1 MIFQSSILPIY
12 AVENIDRL
20 EETATSNQDG
30 TDQKV
35 EEQDTTTGDAVPEDT
50 PEGEQAPENE
60 VPEDTP
66 EGEQPPEDEVP
77 EDTPEG
83 EQPPEDEVPEDT
95 PEGEQPPES
104 EVPEDTPEGEQPPE
118 DEVPEDTPEEEQSP
132 GDIPLEEEEEVLQE
146 QTEEELQ
153 EEIQPIAYDA
163 EAAENL
169 KKEFSRNGNHVTQ
182 YENEED
188 KQLKTIVWAKGVTP
202 PDMKSFKREEVTGS
216 GGAKFVTYQAPY
228 EANKGWYDVNKTQG
242 RVEDANLCFAVAA
255 SNALHWWLE
264 QNKSYIDRYLEKY
277 PEDEKKKDLKML
289 RDSYNSQQSDSEI
302 YRRYI
307 KRYSKRPNG
316 YWSDILVDEFINGY
330 EPKENGGTN
339 DESIDG
345 ERLLQKGPSKNGG
358 FFYDIFGTTLL
369 TRRTYGGNFQNL
381 SNDLKQAIINGDLVL
396 LIYNTKVISHVVTLW
411 GAEYDLNGQISAVY
425 LTDSDDETSPYAMVR
440 YMVKNIRGNAFVST
454 NVNGTAGSIIED
466 IKIISLGEEIWKKRL
481 DADPNAPK
489 ITLDLKWG
497 NTEFRYDTKQH
508 KPFLEATN
516 VEAGDNVVLLVDGE
530 QKDAGEHTATA
541 VLEGA
546 SKDKYQ
552 LPAEHTKQFR
562 INKARAKVDLKADS
576 QLNQENKRVEF
587 NIRVSGVNNEK
598 PDGTITLR
606 TAEEIIQ
613 DNIQLVNGSAT
624 YTWENLPL
632 GNHRVTADFYPSADG
647 VGKNYNQAK
656 SNVIRIDLPKK
667 NQSKLVIEPV
677 VGKKFGDGSFTLQ
690 TTGGTGNGEVTYSC
704 STNDVLSINGS
715 TATIIGAGST
725 TITAVKAGDA
735 EYNSTTATYVIT
747 IDKAKAPSVI
757 YPTATPI
764 MYGQKLS
771 ESVLVGGSMEY
782 GSFAWENGELVPG
795 IHNTGYSVRFIPSS
809 ETLKNYETIP
819 VTTSIVKVT
828 VSRANPLVTLTTNI
842 IGEKDSRKV
851 TLSAVVEKASSGDG
865 VTGTVNFVN
874 CTGPQD
880 TEIALAIPIV
890 NGEATYT
897 WTGMPEQLY
906 KIKAVYSGDGNYNTA
921 SSMEI
926 SVDLSKDSEDE
937 SIPLIPLE
945 PSKPITPPSKPD
957 NGGNDNS
964 GSDNGNDG
972 GTGGDRPDRPSD
984 VIEGDKSNDS
994 TSDDKKDTEEKPVD
1008 EEKQPS
1014 DDKTVINQEDG
1025 SIVKIGKD
1033 EEGHTIVSVDLPVD
1047 LDKTYVT
1054 LKDMIDSDLVPIDL
1068 KTGKPIILSAAIDN
1082 NLKLMVANSTELVLK
1097 PMTKTYKDTAN
1108 HWSKDAISFTSVRD
1122 IFKGTSEDEFSPDK
1136 SMTRGMIFTVLARVD
1151 GQDTNTDKQWYD
1163 AGKQWAVENGLS
1175 DGARIGDNVT
1185 REELVTLLYRYVG
1198 QPDVSNDLEAF
1209 KDAKTVSSY
1218 SQNAMK
1224 WAVEKG
1230 IISGQPN
1237 GTIQPKGEATRA
1249 QVASIMERFIKLQLK

>member
-1 MIFQSSILPIY
+1 MNRRWKQKNWSFLLALAITFESSVLPIY
-12 AVENIDRL
+12 ALGDIDRL
-20 EETATSNQDG
+20 AETETFNQDEM
-30 TDQKV
+30 DQTV
-35 EEQDTTTGDAVPEDT
+35 GEQDTTTGEVVPEDTPEGEEPLEDAVPEDT
-50 PEGEQAPENE
+50 PEGEEPLEDV

-66 EGEQPPEDEVP
+66 EGEEPLEDAVP

-83 EQPPEDEVPEDT
+83 D
-95 PEGEQPPES
+95 
-104 EVPEDTPEGEQPPE
+104 
-118 DEVPEDTPEEEQSP
+118 QSL
-132 GDIPLEEEEEVLQE
+132 GDIPLEEEVLQE
-146 QTEEELQ
+146 QIEEKLQ
-153 EEIQPIAYDA
+153 AEIQPIAYDV
-163 EAAENL
+163 EAAEKL

-182 YENEED
+182 YENEDD

-202 PDMKSFKREEVTGS
+202 PDIKSFKREEVLGS
-216 GGAKFVTYQAPY
+216 GGAKFITYQAPY

-264 QNKSYIDRYLEKY
+264 QNESYIDRYLEKY
-277 PEDEKKKDLKML
+277 PEDEKKKDLKTL
-289 RDSYNSQQSDSEI
+289 RNSYNSQSDSGI
-302 YRRYI
+302 YKRYI
-307 KRYSKRPNG
+307 KRYSKRQKG

-339 DESIDG
+339 DESVDG
-345 ERLLQKGPSKNGG
+345 EGLLQKGPSKNGG
-358 FFYDIFGTTLL
+358 FFNDIFGTTLL

-381 SNDLKQAIINGDLVL
+381 SDDLKRVMINGDLVL
-396 LIYNTKVISHVVTLW
+396 LNYDTKVLNHVVTLW
-411 GAEYDLNGQISAVY
+411 GAEYDLNGQLSAVY

-440 YMVKNIRGNAFVST
+440 YMVKNIGGRAFVST
-454 NVNGTAGSIIED
+454 NVNGTAGSVIEYMQ
-466 IKIISLGEEIWKKRL
+466 IVSLGEEIWKKRL

-497 NTEFRYDTKQH
+497 NTEFPYNARLQ
-508 KPFLEATN
+508 KPLLEATN
-516 VEAGDNVVLLVDGE
+516 VEAGDNVILLVEGE

-541 VLEGA
+541 VLKGA

-552 LPAEHTKQFR
+552 LPTEHTKRFT
-562 INKARAKVDLKADS
+562 INKARANVYLKADP

-587 NIRVSGVNNEK
+587 DIQVSSNYNEK
-598 PDGTITLR
+598 LNGTITLSTTER
-606 TAEEIIQ
+606 IIQ
-613 DNIQLVNGSAT
+613 DNIPVVNGSAK
-624 YTWENLPL
+624 YTWENIPL
-632 GNHRVTADFYPSADG
+632 GNHRVVAEFYPSADG

-656 SNVIRIDLPKK
+656 SKVIKIDLPKK
-667 NQSKLVIEPV
+667 DQSKLVIEPV

-690 TTGGTGNGEVTYSC
+690 TTGGTGDGEVTYYC

-715 TATIIGAGST
+715 TATIIGAGTT

-747 IDKAKAPSVI
+747 IDKAKAPLVI
-757 YPTATPI
+757 YPAATPI
-764 MYGQKLS
+764 RYGQKLS
-771 ESVLVGGSMEY
+771 ESVLAGGSMEY
-782 GSFAWENGELVPG
+782 GNFAWENGELIPTV
-795 IHNTGYSVRFIPSS
+795 HNTGYSVRFTPSS

-819 VTTSIVKVT
+819 VTTSIVNVI

-842 IGEKDSRKV
+842 IGKKDSRKV
-851 TLSAVVEKASSGDG
+851 TLSAVVEKVLNGKD
-865 VTGTVNFVN
+865 VTGTVNFVD
-874 CTGPQD
+874 CTGSQD
-880 TEIALAIPIV
+880 TEIVRSVPIV

-926 SVDLSKDSEDE
+926 SVDLRDE

-964 GSDNGNDG
+964 GSDNGNNG
-972 GTGGDRPDRPSD
+972 GTGEGRPDRPSD
-984 VIEGDKSNDS
+984 VIEDDKSNDS

-1014 DDKTVINQEDG
+1014 DDKPVINQEDG
-1025 SIVKIGKD
+1025 SVVKIGKD
-1033 EEGHTIVSVDLPVD
+1033 EEGHTIVSVELPVD
-1047 LDKTYVT
+1047 LDKTHVT

-1068 KTGKPIILSAAIDN
+1068 KTGKPIILSAVVDS
-1082 NLKLMVANSTELVLK
+1082 NLKLMVTNSTELVLK

-1151 GQDTNTDKQWYD
+1151 GQDTNTGKQWYD
-1163 AGKQWAVENGLS
+1163 AGKQWAVEKGLS

-1249 QVASIMERFIKLQLK
+1249 QVASIMERFIKSQLK

>member
-1 MIFQSSILPIY
+1 MSSTVYGEEPLFRYRIFWMLSKHTVRRRRVINRKRKQKNWSFFVALAIIFQSSILPIY
-12 AVENIDRL
+12 AVGNIDRL
-20 EETATSNQDG
+20 AETATFNQDG
-30 TDQKV
+30 TGQTI
-35 EEQDTTTGDAVPEDT
+35 EEQDTSTGDAVPEDIT
-50 PEGEQAPENE
+50 EG
-60 VPEDTP
+60 D
-66 EGEQPPEDEVP
+66 QP
-77 EDTPEG
+77 
-83 EQPPEDEVPEDT
+83 
-95 PEGEQPPES
+95 
-104 EVPEDTPEGEQPPE
+104 
-118 DEVPEDTPEEEQSP
+118 P
-132 GDIPLEEEEEVLQE
+132 GDIPLEEEVPQE
-146 QTEEELQ
+146 QTEEKLQ
-153 EEIQPIAYDA
+153 AEIQPIAYDV

-169 KKEFSRNGNHVTQ
+169 RKEFSRNGNHVTQ
-182 YENEED
+182 YENEDD

-202 PDMKSFKREEVTGS
+202 PDMKDFVKEEVLGS
-216 GGAKFVTYQAPY
+216 GGAKFITYQAPY
-228 EANKGWYDVNKTQG
+228 EANKGWYDVNKTQS
-242 RVEDANLCFAVAA
+242 RAEDANLCFAAAA

-264 QNKSYIDRYLEKY
+264 QNESYIDRYLEKY
-277 PEDEKKKDLKML
+277 PDDEKKKDLRTL
-289 RDSYNSQQSDSEI
+289 RNSYISQSDSKI
-302 YRRYI
+302 YKRYI
-307 KRYSKRPNG
+307 KRYSKRQKG
-316 YWSDILVDEFINGY
+316 YWSDILADEFINGY

-345 ERLLQKGPSKNGG
+345 EGLLQKGPSKNGG
-358 FFYDIFGTTLL
+358 FFNDIFGTTLL
-369 TRRTYGGNFQNL
+369 TRRTYSGNFQRF
-381 SNDLKQAIINGDLVL
+381 SNDLKQIIINGELVL
-396 LIYNTKVISHVVTLW
+396 LNYDTKVLNHVVTLW

-440 YMVKNIRGNAFVST
+440 YMVKNIGGKAFVST
-454 NVNGTAGSIIED
+454 NVNGTSGSVIEYMQ
-466 IKIISLGEEIWKKRL
+466 IVSLGEEIWKKRL
-481 DADPNAPK
+481 DADSNASK

-497 NTEFRYDTKQH
+497 NTEFPYNARPQ
-508 KPFLEATN
+508 KPLLEATN
-516 VEAGDNVVLLVDGE
+516 VEAGDNVVLLVEGE
-530 QKDAGEHTATA
+530 QKDTGDHTATA
-541 VLEGA
+541 VLRGA

-552 LPAEHTKQFR
+552 LPTEHTKKFT
-562 INKARAKVDLKADS
+562 INKARAEVYLEADP

-587 NIRVSGVNNEK
+587 NIRVNGVYNEK

-606 TAEEIIQ
+606 TAEGTIQ
-613 DNIQLVNGSAT
+613 DNIPVVNGSAK
-624 YTWENLPL
+624 YTWEKLPL
-632 GNHRVTADFYPSADG
+632 GNHRVIADFYPSADG

-656 SNVIRIDLPKK
+656 SNVIKIDLPKK
-667 NQSKLVIEPV
+667 DQSKLVIEPV

-690 TTGGTGNGEVTYSC
+690 TTGGTGYGDITYSC
-704 STNDVLSINGS
+704 STKDVLSINGS
-715 TATIIGAGST
+715 TATIIGAGTT

-747 IDKAKAPSVI
+747 IDKAKAPLVI
-757 YPTATPI
+757 YPAATPI

-771 ESVLVGGSMEY
+771 ESVLAGGSMEY
-782 GSFAWENGELVPG
+782 GIFAWENGELVPTV
-795 IHNTGYSVRFIPSS
+795 HNTGYSVRFTPSS

-819 VTTSIVKVT
+819 VTTSIVNVT
-828 VSRANPLVTLTTNI
+828 VNRANPLVTLTTNI

-851 TLSAVVEKASSGDG
+851 TLSAVVEKVLNGND

-880 TEIALAIPIV
+880 TEIALSVPIV

-906 KIKAVYSGDGNYNTA
+906 KIKAVYNGDGNYNTA

-926 SVDLSKDSEDE
+926 SVDLSKDTENDNSGGQDNNGGIDDNETDEEDE
-937 SIPLIPLE
+937 SIPSIPLE
-945 PSKPITPPSKPD
+945 PSKPITPPSIPD

-964 GSDNGNDG
+964 GSDNGDDG
-972 GTGGDRPDRPSD
+972 WTGEGRPDRPSD
-984 VIEGDKSNDS
+984 IIEDDESNDS
-994 TSDDKKDTEEKPVD
+994 T
-1008 EEKQPS
+1008 S

-1025 SIVKIGKD
+1025 SVVKIGKD
-1033 EEGHTIVSVDLPVD
+1033 EEGHTIVSVELPVD

-1068 KTGKPIILSAAIDN
+1068 KTGKPIILSAVIDN
-1082 NLKLMVANSTELVLK
+1082 NLKLMVANSTEFILK

-1122 IFKGTSEDEFSPDK
+1122 IFKGTSEDEFSPEQ

-1151 GQDTNTDKQWYD
+1151 GQDTNTGKQWYD

-1249 QVASIMERFIKLQLK
+1249 QVASIMERFIKSQLK